1 MLKQAKPSE
10 ENESYDDTG
19 SILSLGEIS
28 DKMYF
33 VTKGKVGVF
42 VDIGAKEFMNEMQFE
57 LSMSSQESS
66 CSKASQIPK
75 GSTCKKHSTKNE

>member
-1 MLKQAKPSE
+1 MKPTKATE
-10 ENESYDDTG
+10 ENESFHDGG

-57 LSMSSQESS
+57 LSISSQASS
-66 CSKASQIPK
+66 CSKASQISK
-75 GSTCKKHSTKNE
+75 GTACKKHPPNNE